1 MEDVNISV
9 EDLLKIAKEA
19 FPPTEGS
26 EVLEGAKEE
35 IEILWDKWGIPHI
48 YAKSINDAYF
58 AQGYLHARHRLFQ
71 IEQFRRLTTGE
82 LSEIIGEGI
91 LNSDKHYKTI
101 GMHRISR
108 RCVERLKKDPDNDL
122 LQMLESYVKGVN
134 AGIEKARKNP
144 PVEFAALDLKI
155 RDWRLEDSL
164 KIQCLI
170 DWGLSSGSYPLEL
183 LREQIISKVGHE
195 LADKIIP
202 LYSGAKLEKPVGSN
216 GWVISP
222 SKSTTGAVLFAN
234 DLSGRTLSCIRA

>member
-101 GMHRISR
+101 GMHIISR
-108 RCVERLKKDPDNDL
+108 RCVERLKKDPDNYL
-122 LQMLESYVKGVN
+122 LQML
-134 AGIEKARKNP
+134 
-144 PVEFAALDLKI
+144 
-155 RDWRLEDSL
+155 
-164 KIQCLI
+164 
-170 DWGLSSGSYPLEL
+170 
-183 LREQIISKVGHE
+183 
-195 LADKIIP
+195 
-202 LYSGAKLEKPVGSN
+202 
-216 GWVISP
+216 
-222 SKSTTGAVLFAN
+222 
-234 DLSGRTLSCIRA
+234 